1 MTGTAL
7 ERIELRNFTAFADLS
22 LDLSPGVNVFI
33 GTNGTGKTHLL
44 KLLYAACDVSRSERS
59 FADKLVRV
67 FLPFQGSIGRMVR
80 RQRGSSTASVS
91 VRRGE
96 ATLSV
101 SFSNHTQLPERAT
114 VQATR
119 WREHPIECAYIP
131 VKEML
136 AHAPGFRSLYDTRE
150 IHFEETYA
158 DLITR
163 AYLPKL
169 RGPIDEDRRKLLD
182 IIQQQM
188 RGTVVVQEEEF
199 FLKSSAGNLEFSLLA
214 EGLRKLA
221 LIWLLIQNGIL
232 LGGSALFWDE
242 PEANLNPAVMGTVA
256 EILLE
261 LRRLGVQIF
270 VATHDYVLLKE
281 LSLRTRPDDPVA
293 YHALFRDG
301 DPEAGVSAS
310 TTAALD
316 SVHPNAIRETFL
328 SLFDREAARDFAG

>member
-1 MTGTAL
+1 MPGTTL
-7 ERIELRNFTAFADLS
+7 TRVELHNVTAFADLE
-22 LDLSPGVNVFI
+22 LDLSPGINVLI

-67 FLPFQGSIGRMVR
+67 FLPFQGSLGRLVR
-80 RQRGSSTASVS
+80 RQRGSSSASVT
-91 VRRGE
+91 VRRDSASLL
-96 ATLSV
+96 AT
-101 SFSNHTQLPERAT
+101 FSNHTKRAED
-114 VQATR
+114 AMTR
-119 WREHPIECAYIP
+119 AEGWRDQPVECAYIP

-169 RGPIDEDRRKLLD
+169 RGPVDTDRSKLLE

-188 RGTVVVQEEEF
+188 HGTVVVQEEEF
-199 FLKSSAGNLEFSLLA
+199 FLKSNAGNLEFSLLA

-221 LIWLLIQNGIL
+221 LIWLLIQNGTL

-242 PEANLNPAVMGTVA
+242 PEANLNPAMMGTVA
-256 EILLE
+256 EILLA

-270 VATHDYVLLKE
+270 VATHDYVFLKE
-281 LSLRTRPDDPVA
+281 LSLRAGAEDPIA
-293 YHALFRDG
+293 HHALFRE
-301 DPEAGVSAS
+301 DPEAGVKVS
-310 TTAALD
+310 TAARLED
-316 SVHPNAIRETFL
+316 VHPNAIRETFL
-328 SLFDREAARDFAG
+328 DLFDREAARDFAG

>member
-1 MTGTAL
+1 MAGTAL
-7 ERIELRNFTAFADLS
+7 GRIELRNFTAFADLS
-22 LDLSPGVNVFI
+22 LDLSPGVNIFI

-44 KLLYAACDVSRSERS
+44 KLLYAACDISRSDRS
-59 FADKLVRV
+59 VAEKLVRV
-67 FLPFQGSIGRMVR
+67 FLPFQGSMGRMVR
-80 RQRGSSTASVS
+80 RQQGSSTASVL
-91 VRRGE
+91 VRRGSSS
-96 ATLSV
+96 LSV
-101 SFSNHTQLPERAT
+101 TFSNHTQHPDRAT
-114 VQATR
+114 VKATS
-119 WREHPIECAYIP
+119 WRDQPIECAYIP

-169 RGPIDEDRRKLLD
+169 RGPIDEDRRKLLE

-221 LIWLLIQNGIL
+221 LIWLLIQNGTL

-261 LRRLGVQIF
+261 LRRLGVQVF

-281 LSLRTRPDDPVA
+281 LSLRARPEDPVA

-310 TTAALD
+310 TAAALEA
-316 SVHPNAIRETFL
+316 VHPNAIRETFL
-328 SLFDREAARDFAG
+328 DLFDREAARDFAG